1 MPAELAAQ
9 LVAIDSV
16 NPTLAPTGGGEAEA
30 AAVLANWLE
39 RAGLEVHVDEV
50 APGRPNVVGV
60 ARGSGGGRTLIGC
73 P

>member
-16 NPTLAPTGGGEAEA
+16 NPTLVPTGGGEAA
-30 AAVLANWLE
+30 VAAVFAAWLE

-50 APGRPNVVGV
+50 APGRPNVVGI
-60 ARGSGGGRTLIGC
+60 ARGAAAAGRWS
-73 P
+73 